1 MTTEHQR
8 EQEER
13 RRILLEG
20 TTMQQ
25 FAQSQA
31 DEINQGRFAAT
42 GVPNVIGAKPG
53 VAQMYPAASAAH
65 QVDLPK
71 EEPLGFAIDEM
82 PFENSAGASPVE
94 DAEPFI
100 HSPAQQTGAP
110 AGAAASLENLP
121 SRDEA
126 SDAGASLSHKDEDH
140 A

>member
-42 GVPNVIGAKPG
+42 GVPNVIGA
-53 VAQMYPAASAAH
+53 SI
-65 QVDLPK
+65 LP
-71 EEPLGFAIDEM
+71 EATGEPMSGDA
-82 PFENSAGASPVE
+82 PPV
-94 DAEPFI
+94 
-100 HSPAQQTGAP
+100 T
-110 AGAAASLENLP
+110 ASLAGEQRPDVGSPP
-121 SRDEA
+121 SKGSGHND
-126 SDAGASLSHKDEDH
+126 
-140 A
+140 